1 MKSPKP
7 EPLHCFMKL
16 QHKSQ
21 RIKMAQREREERKKT
36 GTFFDRLEIDQ
47 NFDMLPFRSGIF
59 QSPVLVKF
67 GETQSS
73 HIINTGWNL
82 HLTRLYVEQFS
93 ARNSNSCCEL
103 HERFQINSV
112 WGTYVC
118 VHFERYTFSPQMF
131 GNSCVIHR
139 SLQKC
144 YLSCSFLGKHFFHA
158 TGLLPECATSIV
170 FMVYVGLG
178 WEQFSI

>member
-1 MKSPKP
+1 MRALISVTDELSSKQEKKGKKQKAKIISDYSLKSPKP

-73 HIINTGWNL
+73 RIINTG
-82 HLTRLYVEQFS
+82 
-93 ARNSNSCCEL
+93 
-103 HERFQINSV
+103 
-112 WGTYVC
+112 
-118 VHFERYTFSPQMF
+118 
-131 GNSCVIHR
+131 
-139 SLQKC
+139 
-144 YLSCSFLGKHFFHA
+144 
-158 TGLLPECATSIV
+158 
-170 FMVYVGLG
+170 
-178 WEQFSI
+178 

>member
-7 EPLHCFMKL
+7 QPLHCFMKL

-73 HIINTGWNL
+73 HIINAGWNL

-118 VHFERYTFSPQMF
+118 VHFERYTFFPPNVWKF
-131 GNSCVIHR
+131 
-139 SLQKC
+139 LC
-144 YLSCSFLGKHFFHA
+144 Y
-158 TGLLPECATSIV
+158 TSITSKMLFV
-170 FMVYVGLG
+170 L
-178 WEQFSI
+178 QFSWKTFLPCHRLVTRMCH